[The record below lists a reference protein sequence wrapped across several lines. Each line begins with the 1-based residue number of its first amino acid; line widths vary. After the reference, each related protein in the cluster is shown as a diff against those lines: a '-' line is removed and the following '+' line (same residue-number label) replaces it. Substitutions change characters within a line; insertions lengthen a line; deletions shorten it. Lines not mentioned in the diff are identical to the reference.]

1 MCSGRVA
8 AAGKRK
14 RQAAL
19 LVLTNQELPTY
30 LTHRSK
36 AVAMAPP
43 LRVGDLPKNVQNEII
58 AGTLRNEIAEFEHQQ
73 GIRPRPASA

>member
-1 MCSGRVA
+1 
-8 AAGKRK
+8 
-14 RQAAL
+14 
-19 LVLTNQELPTY
+19 
-30 LTHRSK
+30 
-36 AVAMAPP
+36 MAPP